1 MGWKFANGTHFS
13 YAASQEPH
21 FKFNSFLLFLNAFG
35 LIEYNNVTETYT
47 NTDYANKLEPVHT
60 KIASMIMA
68 K

>member
-47 NTDYANKLEPVHT
+47 NTDIANKL
-60 KIASMIMA
+60 
-68 K
+68 